1 MKQLSSN
8 ITTWRLCALLSFGLF
23 GSTVA
28 WAENPVELRIEGVK
42 NHALDENI
50 RLHLNAVEKYDT
62 TDIARYQDVVSA
74 AIDKGLRALGYYD
87 STRRQSAFAYCA
99 RVAGRTG
106 ETCRNRGHDS
116 R

>member
-50 RLHLNAVEKYDT
+50 RLHLNAIEKYDT

-87 STRRQSAFAYCA
+87 STIQFELKPREGKAPLLIAHVSR
-99 RVAGRTG
+99 
-106 ETCRNRGHDS
+106 ENR
-116 R
+116 

>member
-50 RLHLNAVEKYDT
+50 RLLLNAV
-62 TDIARYQDVVSA
+62 V
-74 AIDKGLRALGYYD
+74 
-87 STRRQSAFAYCA
+87 
-99 RVAGRTG
+99 
-106 ETCRNRGHDS
+106 
-116 R
+116 

>member
-1 MKQLSSN
+1 MQGYGLNGTLQAFNFGVSMKQLSSN

-23 GSTVA
+23 GSTVV

-74 AIDKGLRALGYYD
+74 P
-87 STRRQSAFAYCA
+87 
-99 RVAGRTG
+99 
-106 ETCRNRGHDS
+106 
-116 R
+116 